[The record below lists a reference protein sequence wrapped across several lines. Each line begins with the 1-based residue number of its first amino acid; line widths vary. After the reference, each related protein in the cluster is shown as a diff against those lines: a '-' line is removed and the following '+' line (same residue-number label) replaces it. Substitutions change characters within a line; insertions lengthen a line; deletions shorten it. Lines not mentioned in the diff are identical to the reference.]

1 MKHNFLLL
9 LFCMAG
15 IALHAQHSLTKLW
28 QTDSVLAIPE
38 SALLKDSILY
48 VSLIDGVPGEKDGKG
63 GVAKLGVDGKIINL
77 QWATGLN
84 APKGSGIYQN
94 TLYVADLD
102 AIVAIDLANGSITKK
117 IPVPGASFLNDITI
131 DDKGTIY
138 VSDSKGNTIYMV
150 QNEQPSLF
158 LENVKN
164 VNGVLAIGSDLYF
177 LSYGELYK
185 TDASKQLI
193 KIAGGME
200 VSTDGLQK
208 IDDNAFLVSSWIGSI
223 YYVST
228 DGKVER
234 LLDTREQKMNTAD
247 LCYDPVKHIAYVPT
261 FFKKSLI
268 AFELK

>member
-1 MKHNFLLL
+1 
-9 LFCMAG
+9 MAG
-15 IALHAQHSLTKLW
+15 ITLHAQHSVTKLW
-28 QTDSVLAIPE
+28 QTDSVLAVPE

-48 VSLIDGVPGEKDGKG
+48 VSLIDGAPDGKDGKG
-63 GVAKLGVDGKIINL
+63 GIAKIGIDGKIINL
-77 QWATGLN
+77 QFTTGLN

-102 AIVAIDLANGSITKK
+102 VIVAIDLTNGSIIKK

-131 DDKGTIY
+131 DDNGTIY
-138 VSDSKGNTIYMV
+138 VSDSKGNKIYMV
-150 QNEQPSLF
+150 QNKQPAVF
-158 LENVKN
+158 IENAKN
-164 VNGVLAIGSDLYF
+164 VNGVLAVGSNLYF
-177 LSYGELYK
+177 LAYGELYR

-193 KIAGGME
+193 KIAEGME
-200 VSTDGLQK
+200 PSTDGLQK
-208 IDDNAFLVSSWIGSI
+208 IDDSAFLVSSWIGSI

-234 LLDTREQKMNTAD
+234 LLDTRDKKINTAD